1 MPNTAVDVLAA
12 QAPSA
17 VVDNLADK
25 IPSAAADNLAAKAPS
40 AADAAA
46 DELAIKGA
54 AARAAARTLAKTSGA
69 VRSRALLNAA
79 DGLESRQE
87 RILAANARDLSAGER
102 AELPAYYL
110 DRMRLTP
117 DRLAAIAADVR
128 GVAALPDPV
137 GEVIDMKTVANGLR
151 VGRRRVP
158 LGVIGVIYESRPNVT
173 ADISALCIKSGNAA
187 ILRGGSD
194 TIHSNTAIAEVIRDA
209 AAAAGAPRD
218 AVQLFAST
226 DRALVGR
233 MLKAREWIDLLIPRG
248 GQALIDRVARD
259 AAMPAITGG
268 VGVCHTYVDAKADLD
283 MAADIV
289 FNAKVQRYSVCN
301 AMDTLIVHS
310 AVAPRFLPKIAER
323 FAAAGVEM
331 RCDRRALSLIGRG
344 DRADGLKTAAASD
357 EDWRTEHLALIA
369 GVRVADSLDEALEHI
384 ETYGSGHSDAI
395 VTDDYAAATRFV
407 DEVDSSAVFV
417 NCSTRFNDGG
427 QFGLGAEVAISTNK
441 FHARGPM
448 GLRELTS
455 YKWTVMGNGQVRT

>member
-1 MPNTAVDVLAA
+1 MTNTVAV
-12 QAPSA
+12 
-17 VVDNLADK
+17 
-25 IPSAAADNLAAKAPS
+25 
-40 AADAAA
+40 
-46 DELAIKGA
+46 DELAVKGG
-54 AARAAARTLAKTSGA
+54 AARAAARALAKTSGA
-69 VRSRALLNAA
+69 LRNQALLNVA
-79 DGLESRQE
+79 DGLRARQE
-87 RILAANARDLSAGER
+87 DILAANERDLSAGER
-102 AELPAYYL
+102 GGLPTHYL
-110 DRMRLTP
+110 DRMALTP
-117 DRLAAIAADVR
+117 ERLAAIADDVR

-137 GEVIDMKTVANGLR
+137 GEIIDMKTVANGLQ

-173 ADISALCIKSGNAA
+173 VDISALCVKSGNAA

-194 TIHSNTAIAEVIRDA
+194 TIRSNAALAAVIRRAVAD
-209 AAAAGAPRD
+209 AGAPKN
-218 AVQLFAST
+218 AVQLFEST
-226 DRALVGR
+226 DRELVGR
-233 MLKAREWIDLLIPRG
+233 MLKAREHIDLLIPRG
-248 GQALIDRVARD
+248 GQALIDRVARE

-268 VGVCHTYVDAKADLD
+268 VGVCHTYVDAGADLD
-283 MAADIV
+283 MASEIV

-301 AMDTLIVHS
+301 AMDTLLVH
-310 AVAPRFLPKIAER
+310 AAAARLFLPKIAER

-331 RCDRRALSLIGRG
+331 RCDRRARALIGQN
-344 DRADGLKTAAASD
+344 DRADGLKTSAANE

-369 GVRVADSLDEALEHI
+369 GVRVVDSLDDALEHI

-395 VTDDYAAATRFV
+395 VTEDYSAATRFV

-455 YKWTVMGNGQVRT
+455 YKWTVMGNGQVRA